1 MQISQA
7 LENFLKKE
15 FSQKDYEKF
24 DDKQKTFLQRYSI
37 DKGEGNTAPN
47 QILKEV
53 YTDRKN
59 YGVGKFY
66 TDNKHVE
73 KATEELQRIHNRF
86 KSLCDRIKKK
96 KEFENPPFDGDFAA
110 FLDWWC
116 KKTEKPK
123 GNEKFEASGENKIH
137 GIRRCYYC
145 GIEEAK
151 SQAAF
156 EKGFLQSKKFTGTLH
171 IDKKDPDKGYNRD
184 NCEFACALCNNAK
197 SDIFSEKD
205 FEESIAPA
213 IKKYWNDCVLPQ
225 LEKKE

>member
-1 MQISQA
+1 MPISQT

-15 FSQKDYEKF
+15 FPQNIF

-59 YGVGKFY
+59 YGVEQFY
-66 TDNKHVE
+66 TDNKHVK
-73 KATEELQRIHNRF
+73 KAAQELQRIHERF
-86 KSLCDRIKKK
+86 NQLCDRIKKK
-96 KEFENPPFDGDFAA
+96 KEFENPPFDSDFSA

-116 KKTEKPK
+116 EKSD
-123 GNEKFEASGENKIH
+123 GN
-137 GIRRCYYC
+137 GIRHCCYC

-151 SQAAF
+151 SKAAF
-156 EKGFLQSKKFTGTLH
+156 EKGLLQSKKFTGTLH

-197 SDIFSEKD
+197 SDIFTEKD
-205 FEESIAPA
+205 FEKFIAPA
-213 IKKYWNDCVLPQ
+213 IKKYWNDCILPQ
-225 LEKKE
+225 LEKLE

>member
-1 MQISQA
+1 MPISQT

-15 FSQKDYEKF
+15 FSQEDYEKF

-37 DKGEGNTAPN
+37 DRGAGNTAPN

-59 YGVGKFY
+59 YGVGRFY

-116 KKTEKPK
+116 ERTD
-123 GNEKFEASGENKIH
+123 GN

-156 EKGFLQSKKFTGTLH
+156 EKGLLQSKKFTGTLH

-197 SDIFSEKD
+197 SDIFTEKD
-205 FEESIAPA
+205 FEKFIAPA
-213 IKKYWNDCVLPQ
+213 IKKYWNDCILPQ
-225 LEKKE
+225 LEKME

>member
-1 MQISQA
+1 MPISQT

-15 FSQKDYEKF
+15 FPQNIF

-37 DKGEGNTAPN
+37 DRGEGNTAPN

-59 YGVGKFY
+59 YGVGRFY

-73 KATEELQRIHNRF
+73 KAAEQLQNIHDRFRALYRNKKAEEIEKR
-86 KSLCDRIKKK
+86 
-96 KEFENPPFDGDFAA
+96 PFGGDFTA

-116 KKTEKPK
+116 KKSD
-123 GNEKFEASGENKIH
+123 GN
-137 GIRRCYYC
+137 GIRHCCYC
-145 GIEEAK
+145 GIEEVK

-156 EKGFLQSKKFTGTLH
+156 EKGLVQSKKFTGTLH
-171 IDKKDPDKGYNRD
+171 IDKKDPDEGYNRD

-197 SDIFSEKD
+197 SDIFTEKD
-205 FEESIAPA
+205 FEKFIAPA
-213 IKKYWNDCVLPQ
+213 IKKYWNDCILPQ
-225 LEKKE
+225 LEKLE

>member
-96 KEFENPPFDGDFAA
+96 KEFENPPFDGDFTA

-116 KKTEKPK
+116 EKSD
-123 GNEKFEASGENKIH
+123 GN
-137 GIRRCYYC
+137 GIRHCCYC
-145 GIEEAK
+145 GIEETK

-156 EKGFLQSKKFTGTLH
+156 EKGLLQSKKFTGTLH
-171 IDKKDPDKGYNRD
+171 IDKKDPDEGYNRG

>member
-15 FSQKDYEKF
+15 FSQKDYKKF

-53 YTDRKN
+53 YNDEKN
-59 YGVGKFY
+59 RTEKNFY
-66 TDNKHVE
+66 KDNPHVE
-73 KATEELQRIHNRF
+73 EAKKELQKIHDRF
-86 KSLCDRIKKK
+86 RALYRNK
-96 KEFENPPFDGDFAA
+96 KEEEIENRPFGGDFAA

-116 KKTEKPK
+116 EKTEKPK
-123 GNEKFEASGENKIH
+123 GNEKFEASGENKTH

>member
-1 MQISQA
+1 MPISQT

-15 FSQKDYEKF
+15 FPQNIF

-37 DKGEGNTAPN
+37 DRGAGNTAPN

-59 YGVGKFY
+59 YGVGRFY

-73 KATEELQRIHNRF
+73 KAAEQLQNIHDRFRALYRNKKAEEIEKR
-86 KSLCDRIKKK
+86 
-96 KEFENPPFDGDFAA
+96 PFGGDFSA

-116 KKTEKPK
+116 EKSD
-123 GNEKFEASGENKIH
+123 GN
-137 GIRRCYYC
+137 GIRHCCYC
-145 GIEEAK
+145 GIEEVK

-156 EKGFLQSKKFTGTLH
+156 EKGLLQSKKFTGTLH
-171 IDKKDPDKGYNRD
+171 IDKKDPDKGYNRY

-197 SDIFSEKD
+197 SDIFTEKD
-205 FEESIAPA
+205 FEKFIAPA

-225 LEKKE
+225 LEKLE

>member
-1 MQISQA
+1 MPISQT

-15 FSQKDYEKF
+15 FSQEDYEKF

-37 DKGEGNTAPN
+37 DRGNGNAAN

-59 YGVGKFY
+59 YGVEQFY
-66 TDNKHVE
+66 TDNKHVK
-73 KATEELQRIHNRF
+73 KAAQELQRIHERF
-86 KSLCDRIKKK
+86 NQLCDRIKKK
-96 KEFENPPFDGDFAA
+96 KEFENPPFDSDFSA

-116 KKTEKPK
+116 ERTEEAEKSK
-123 GNEKFEASGENKIH
+123 ESNENNAQ

-145 GIEEAK
+145 GIEEVK

-156 EKGFLQSKKFTGTLH
+156 EKGLLQSKKFTGTLH

-197 SDIFSEKD
+197 SDIFTEKD
-205 FEESIAPA
+205 FEKFIAPA
-213 IKKYWNDCVLPQ
+213 IKKYWNDCILPQ

>member
-1 MQISQA
+1 MPISQA
-7 LENFLKKE
+7 LEKFLKKE
-15 FSQKDYEKF
+15 FSQEDYEKF

-37 DKGEGNTAPN
+37 DRGEGNTAPN

-59 YGVGKFY
+59 YGVGQFY

-73 KATEELQRIHNRF
+73 KAAEQLQNIHDRFRALYRNKKAEEIEKR
-86 KSLCDRIKKK
+86 
-96 KEFENPPFDGDFAA
+96 PFGGDFAA

-116 KKTEKPK
+116 KKSD
-123 GNEKFEASGENKIH
+123 GN
-137 GIRRCYYC
+137 GIRHCCYC

-156 EKGFLQSKKFTGTLH
+156 EKGLVQSKKFTGTLH
-171 IDKKDPDKGYNRD
+171 IDKKDPDKGYNRK

-197 SDIFSEKD
+197 SDIFTEKD
-205 FEESIAPA
+205 FEKFIAPA
-213 IKKYWNDCVLPQ
+213 IKKYWNDCILPQ
-225 LEKKE
+225 LEKME

>member
-1 MQISQA
+1 MPISQT
-7 LENFLKKE
+7 LEDFLKKE
-15 FSQKDYEKF
+15 FPQNIF

-37 DKGEGNTAPN
+37 DRGAGNTAPN

-59 YGVGKFY
+59 YGVGQFY

-73 KATEELQRIHNRF
+73 KAAEQLQRIHNRF

-96 KEFENPPFDGDFAA
+96 KEFENPPFDSDFSA
-110 FLDWWC
+110 FLKWWC
-116 KKTEKPK
+116 ERTEEAEKSK
-123 GNEKFEASGENKIH
+123 ESNENNAQ

-145 GIEEAK
+145 GIEETK

-156 EKGFLQSKKFTGTLH
+156 EKGLLQSKKFTDTLH
-171 IDKKDPDKGYNRD
+171 IDKKDPDKGYNCDNCD

-197 SDIFSEKD
+197 SDIFTEKD
-205 FEESIAPA
+205 FEKFIAPA

-225 LEKKE
+225 LEKLE

>member
-1 MQISQA
+1 MPISQA
-7 LENFLKKE
+7 LEIFLKKE
-15 FSQKDYEKF
+15 FPQNIF

-53 YTDRKN
+53 YTDGKIWTEKEYYVKN
-59 YGVGKFY
+59 EHVKNAREQLRNIHDRFRALYR
-66 TDNKHVE
+66 NK
-73 KATEELQRIHNRF
+73 KAEEIENR
-86 KSLCDRIKKK
+86 
-96 KEFENPPFDGDFAA
+96 PFGDDFTA

-116 KKTEKPK
+116 ERTEEAEKSK
-123 GNEKFEASGENKIH
+123 ESNENNAQ

-156 EKGFLQSKKFTGTLH
+156 EKGLVQSKKFTGTLH

-197 SDIFSEKD
+197 SDIFTEKD
-205 FEESIAPA
+205 FEKFIAPA
-213 IKKYWNDCVLPQ
+213 IKKYWNDCILPQ
-225 LEKKE
+225 LEKME

>member
-1 MQISQA
+1 MPISQT

-15 FSQKDYEKF
+15 FSQEDYEKF

-37 DKGEGNTAPN
+37 DRGEGDTKPN

-53 YTDRKN
+53 YLEGKNLGEKNFYRDYPHVRNAREQLRNIHDRFRAL
-59 YGVGKFY
+59 YR
-66 TDNKHVE
+66 NK
-73 KATEELQRIHNRF
+73 KAEEI
-86 KSLCDRIKKK
+86 
-96 KEFENPPFDGDFAA
+96 ENPPFDGDFTA

-116 KKTEKPK
+116 ERTEEAEKSK
-123 GNEKFEASGENKIH
+123 ESNENNAK

-151 SQAAF
+151 SKAAF
-156 EKGFLQSKKFTGTLH
+156 EKGLVQSKKFTGTLH
-171 IDKKDPDKGYNRD
+171 IDKKDPDKGYNRY

-197 SDIFSEKD
+197 SDIFTEKD
-205 FEESIAPA
+205 FEKSLAPA

-225 LEKKE
+225 LEKLE

>member
-1 MQISQA
+1 MPISQT

-15 FSQKDYEKF
+15 FSQEDYEKF

-37 DKGEGNTAPN
+37 DRGAGNTAPN

-59 YGVGKFY
+59 YGVGRFY

-73 KATEELQRIHNRF
+73 KAAQELQRIHNRF
-86 KSLCDRIKKK
+86 MSLCDRIKKK
-96 KEFENPPFDGDFAA
+96 KEFENPPFDSDFSA
-110 FLDWWC
+110 FLVWWC
-116 KKTEKPK
+116 ERTEEAEKSK
-123 GNEKFEASGENKIH
+123 ESNENNAR

-145 GIEEAK
+145 GIEEVK
-151 SQAAF
+151 SLAAF
-156 EKGFLQSKKFTGTLH
+156 EKGLLQSKKFTGTLH
-171 IDKKDPDKGYNRD
+171 IDKKDPDEGYNCG

-197 SDIFSEKD
+197 SDIFTEKD
-205 FEESIAPA
+205 FMKSIAPA

-225 LEKKE
+225 LEKLE

>member
-1 MQISQA
+1 MPISQT

-15 FSQKDYEKF
+15 FPQNIF
-24 DDKQKTFLQRYSI
+24 DDKQKVFLQRYSI

-59 YGVGKFY
+59 YGVEQFY

-73 KATEELQRIHNRF
+73 KAAEQLQRIHNRF

-96 KEFENPPFDGDFAA
+96 KEFENPPFDSDFSA

-116 KKTEKPK
+116 ERTEEAEKSK
-123 GNEKFEASGENKIH
+123 ESNENNVQ

-145 GIEEAK
+145 GIEETK

-156 EKGFLQSKKFTGTLH
+156 EKGLVQSKKFTGTLH

-197 SDIFSEKD
+197 SDIFTEKD
-205 FEESIAPA
+205 FEKFIAPA
-213 IKKYWNDCVLPQ
+213 IKKYWNDCILPQ
-225 LEKKE
+225 LEKME

>member
-1 MQISQA
+1 MPISQA

-15 FSQKDYEKF
+15 FSQEDYEKF

-37 DKGEGNTAPN
+37 DRGEGNTAPN

-59 YGVGKFY
+59 YGVGQFY

-73 KATEELQRIHNRF
+73 KAAEQLQNIHDRFRALYRNKKAEEIEKR
-86 KSLCDRIKKK
+86 
-96 KEFENPPFDGDFAA
+96 PFGGDFTA

-116 KKTEKPK
+116 EKSD
-123 GNEKFEASGENKIH
+123 GN
-137 GIRRCYYC
+137 GIRHCCYC

-151 SQAAF
+151 SKAAF
-156 EKGFLQSKKFTGTLH
+156 EKGLLQSKKFTGTLH
-171 IDKKDPDKGYNRD
+171 IDKKDPDEGYNHD

-197 SDIFSEKD
+197 SDIFTEKD
-205 FEESIAPA
+205 FMKSIAPA
-213 IKKYWNDCVLPQ
+213 IKKYWNDCILPQ
-225 LEKKE
+225 LEKLE

>member
-1 MQISQA
+1 MPISQA

-15 FSQKDYEKF
+15 FPQNIF

-53 YTDRKN
+53 YTDGKVWTEKEYYDKN
-59 YGVGKFY
+59 E
-66 TDNKHVE
+66 HV
-73 KATEELQRIHNRF
+73 KNAKKELQRIYDRF
-86 KSLCDRIKKK
+86 NQLCDRIKKK
-96 KEFENPPFDGDFAA
+96 KEFENPPFDSDFAA

-116 KKTEKPK
+116 ERTEEAEKSK
-123 GNEKFEASGENKIH
+123 ESNENNAR

-145 GIEEAK
+145 GIEETK

-156 EKGFLQSKKFTGTLH
+156 EKGLVQSKKFTGTLH

-197 SDIFSEKD
+197 SDVFSEKD
-205 FEESIAPA
+205 FEKFIAPA
-213 IKKYWNDCVLPQ
+213 IKKYWNDCILPQ
-225 LEKKE
+225 LEKME

>member
-1 MQISQA
+1 MPISQA

-15 FSQKDYEKF
+15 FPQNIF

-37 DKGEGNTAPN
+37 DKGAGNTAPN

-59 YGVGKFY
+59 YGVEQFY

-96 KEFENPPFDGDFAA
+96 KEFENPPFDSDFTA

-116 KKTEKPK
+116 ERTEEAEKTKES
-123 GNEKFEASGENKIH
+123 NENNAQ

-145 GIEEAK
+145 GIEEVK

-156 EKGFLQSKKFTGTLH
+156 EKGLVQSKKFTGTLH

-197 SDIFSEKD
+197 SDIFTEKD
-205 FEESIAPA
+205 FEKFIAPA
-213 IKKYWNDCVLPQ
+213 IKKYWNDCILPQ
-225 LEKKE
+225 LEKME

>member
-1 MQISQA
+1 MPISQA
-7 LENFLKKE
+7 LEIFLKKE
-15 FSQKDYEKF
+15 FPQNIF
-24 DDKQKTFLQRYSI
+24 DDKKKTFLQRYSI

-53 YTDRKN
+53 YTDGEIWTEKEYYVKN
-59 YGVGKFY
+59 E
-66 TDNKHVE
+66 HV
-73 KATEELQRIHNRF
+73 KNAKKELQRICTRFRALFRNKKAEEIENR
-86 KSLCDRIKKK
+86 
-96 KEFENPPFDGDFAA
+96 PFGGDFAA

-116 KKTEKPK
+116 ERTEEAEKSK
-123 GNEKFEASGENKIH
+123 ESNENNAQ

-156 EKGFLQSKKFTGTLH
+156 EKGLVQSKKFTGTLH

-197 SDIFSEKD
+197 SDIFTEKD
-205 FEESIAPA
+205 FEKSLAPA

-225 LEKKE
+225 LEEME

>member
-1 MQISQA
+1 MPILQT

-15 FSQKDYEKF
+15 FPQNIF
-24 DDKQKTFLQRYSI
+24 DDKQKVFLQRYSI

-59 YGVGKFY
+59 YGVGQFY

-73 KATEELQRIHNRF
+73 KAAQELQRIHNRF

-96 KEFENPPFDGDFAA
+96 KEFENPPFDSDFSA
-110 FLDWWC
+110 FLYWWC
-116 KKTEKPK
+116 DRTEEAEKSK
-123 GNEKFEASGENKIH
+123 ESNESNENNAQ

-145 GIEEAK
+145 GIEETK

-156 EKGFLQSKKFTGTLH
+156 EKGLLQSKKFTGTLH
-171 IDKKDPDKGYNRD
+171 IDKKDPDEGYNRY

-197 SDIFSEKD
+197 SDIFTEKD
-205 FEESIAPA
+205 FMKCIAPA

-225 LEKKE
+225 LEKLE

>member
-1 MQISQA
+1 MPISQA

-15 FSQKDYEKF
+15 FSKNIF

-37 DKGEGNTAPN
+37 DRGAGNTAPN

-59 YGVGKFY
+59 YGVGQFY

-73 KATEELQRIHNRF
+73 KAAEQLQNIHDRFRALYRNKKAEEIEKR
-86 KSLCDRIKKK
+86 
-96 KEFENPPFDGDFAA
+96 PFGGDFMA

-116 KKTEKPK
+116 KKSD
-123 GNEKFEASGENKIH
+123 GN

-145 GIEEAK
+145 GIEETK

-156 EKGFLQSKKFTGTLH
+156 EKGLLQSKKFTGTLH
-171 IDKKDPDKGYNRD
+171 IDKKDPDEGYIRD

-197 SDIFSEKD
+197 SDIFTEKD
-205 FEESIAPA
+205 FEKFIAPA
-213 IKKYWNDCVLPQ
+213 IKKYWNDCILPQ
-225 LEKKE
+225 LEKLE